1 MYEREEKWAP
11 SIEIRRLGPL
21 TNLVR
26 NGRQLHYV
34 HIDHLLKTHRH
45 LANEQADAD
54 LERKSDWFPEI
65 SAAHVADVA
74 FEPVPKL
81 QSERLAVSQTAV
93 PSVEVPVAKTVS
105 EDPEPA
111 HKSVSGLQTVQNQVE
126 LPGSEIQPQPKC
138 LDFPVLKNS
147 PRKEEHYY
155 PSREREAPDRL
166 KL

>member
-11 SIEIRRLGPL
+11 SIDIRRLGPL

-26 NGRQLHYV
+26 NGRQLHYI

-81 QSERLAVSQTAV
+81 QSERLAVSQTAIPLNPKSKRIV
-93 PSVEVPVAKTVS
+93 SPV
-105 EDPEPA
+105 D
-111 HKSVSGLQTVQNQVE
+111 
-126 LPGSEIQPQPKC
+126 
-138 LDFPVLKNS
+138 DFNH
-147 PRKEEHYY
+147 R
-155 PSREREAPDRL
+155 
-166 KL
+166 

>member
-45 LANEQADAD
+45 PANEQADAD

-111 HKSVSGLQTVQNQVE
+111 YKSVSGLQTVQNQVE
-126 LPGSEIQPQPKC
+126 VPGSQIQPQPKC

-147 PRKEEHYY
+147 PRKEEH
-155 PSREREAPDRL
+155 
-166 KL
+166 